1 MTITKATWDRLLRY
15 AEVQKRL
22 GDALSELQE
31 AQGGTWLDAA
41 EVAIAVVES
50 RTRAEWHAREGALV
64 IRWLRWAPWRWQ
76 RRLMLNW
83 PRKWLP
89 KNKDVVIG

>member
-41 EVAIAVVES
+41 EVAIGAI
-50 RTRAEWHAREGALV
+50 TRATYGVYRKREWELRDKLL
-64 IRWLRWAPWRWQ
+64 WLPYAWRCWIVEH
-76 RRLMLNW
+76 W

-89 KNKDVVIG
+89 RL